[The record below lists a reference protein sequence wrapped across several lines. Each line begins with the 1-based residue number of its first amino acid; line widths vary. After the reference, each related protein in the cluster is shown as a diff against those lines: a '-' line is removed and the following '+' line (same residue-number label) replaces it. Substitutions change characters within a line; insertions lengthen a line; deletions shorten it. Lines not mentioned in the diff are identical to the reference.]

1 MAADPRPA
9 GRLGLTPSTRNDEW
23 LAFNGPV
30 IEEFRAN
37 GGECGG
43 SLAGNPLVLLTTT
56 GARSGQP
63 RVSPLTYTTD
73 GPGRWVLIASKA
85 GADHHPA
92 WYHNIVANPD
102 VTLEVG
108 AERFPARAE
117 VVTGEERERL
127 FAERVAVMPRFAR
140 YRELTDREIPVVV
153 ISRA

>member
-1 MAADPRPA
+1 MAAEPRPA
-9 GRLGLTPSTRNDEW
+9 GRLGLTPSTRDDEW
-23 LAFNGPV
+23 IAFNGPV
-30 IEEFRAN
+30 IDEFRAN
-37 GGECGG
+37 GGQCAGP
-43 SLAGNPLVLLTTT
+43 LAGNPMVLLTTT

-73 GPGRWVLIASKA
+73 GDRWVLIASKA

-92 WYHNIVANPD
+92 WYHNIVAHPE

-108 AERFPARAE
+108 RERFAARAE
-117 VVTGEERERL
+117 VVTGDERERL
-127 FAERVAVMPRFAR
+127 FAERIAVMPRFGR

>member
-1 MAADPRPA
+1 MAAEPRPA
-9 GRLGLTPSTRNDEW
+9 GRLGLTPSTRDDEW
-23 LAFNGPV
+23 IAFNGPV
-30 IEEFRAN
+30 IDEFRAN
-37 GGECGG
+37 GGQCAGA
-43 SLAGNPLVLLTTT
+43 LAGNPMVLLTTT

-73 GPGRWVLIASKA
+73 GDRWVLIASKA

-92 WYHNIVANPD
+92 WYHNIVAHPE

-108 AERFPARAE
+108 SERFAARAE
-117 VVTGEERERL
+117 VVTGDERERL
-127 FAERVAVMPRFAR
+127 FAERIAVMPRFGR

>member
-9 GRLGLTPSTRNDEW
+9 GALGPSPSTRDDEW
-23 LAFNGPV
+23 LAFNRPV

-37 GGECGG
+37 GGRCAGP
-43 SLAGNPLVLLTTT
+43 LAGNPMVLLTTT

-63 RVSPLTYTTD
+63 RVSPVTYTTD
-73 GPGRWVLIASKA
+73 GDRWVLIASKA

-92 WYHNIVANPD
+92 WYHNVVAHPD

-108 AERFPARAE
+108 DEAFPARAE
-117 VVTGEERERL
+117 VATGAERERL
-127 FAERVAVMPRFAR
+127 FEARVAVMPRFGR